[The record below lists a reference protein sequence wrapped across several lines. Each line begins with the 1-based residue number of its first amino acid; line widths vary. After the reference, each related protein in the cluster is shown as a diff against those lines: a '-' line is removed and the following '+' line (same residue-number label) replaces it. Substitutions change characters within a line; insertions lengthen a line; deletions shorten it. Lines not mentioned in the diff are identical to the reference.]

1 MSIKKVFVVGA
12 GTMGSGIAQVC
23 AQSGMGVALNDISQE
38 LIEKGLKNI
47 SWSVGKFIE
56 KGKLSE
62 SKEAILGRIEAA
74 VDFSR
79 AGETDLALEAVF
91 ENLNL
96 KKEIFKKLDESC
108 KPQAFIASNT
118 STIPITELASVTRR
132 PEKVLGLHFF
142 NPATMMDVVEV
153 IKGVNTSKETFQ
165 AGLDFVKQIGKES
178 IRVEMDIPG
187 FLLNRVN
194 LISYV
199 EAIRL
204 VEQGI
209 GMVEEID
216 KGMKLGFGR
225 RMGPFETGDLVGLD
239 VSCNGLMAI
248 YEESKD
254 IRYYPPQLLRRKV
267 KAGHLGRKT
276 GRGWYEYK
284 KEEVNLKGGN

>member
-1 MSIKKVFVVGA
+1 MDIKKVLVVGA

-23 AQSGMGVALNDISQE
+23 AQSGIRVLLNDVSQE
-38 LIEKGLKNI
+38 FIEKGLKNI

-62 SKEAILGRIEAA
+62 SKDAILGRIEVA

-96 KKEIFKKLDESC
+96 KKEIFRKLDEFCS
-108 KPQAFIASNT
+108 PRALIASNT
-118 STIPITELASVTRR
+118 STIPITELASMTKR
-132 PEKVLGLHFF
+132 PEKVIGLHFF

-153 IKGVNTSKETFQ
+153 IKGVNTSQETFQ
-165 AGLDFVKQIGKES
+165 IGLDFAKKIGKES

-194 LISYV
+194 LIGYV

-209 GMVEEID
+209 GTVEEID
-216 KGMKLGFGR
+216 KGIRLGFGR

-239 VSCNGLMAI
+239 VSYNGLMAI

-284 KEEVNLKGGN
+284 GEGNRK